1 MTTHLVLLVLHL
13 LGAAIWTGGH
23 LILAVRVLPR
33 ALRAKDA
40 RVVLDFEKAF
50 EPIGL
55 PALLVQVVT
64 GVALALQYSGDVARW
79 VGFSAGYDRS
89 IGVKLLLL
97 LLTVG
102 LALHARLVLIPRL
115 TNDRLVPLAWH
126 IALVTLA
133 SVAFVIVGTTFRA
146 GGL

>member
-1 MTTHLVLLVLHL
+1 MHLVLLVLHL

-23 LILAVRVLPR
+23 LILALRVLPR

-40 RVVLDFEKAF
+40 RIVSDFEKAF
-50 EPIGL
+50 EPVGL

-64 GVALALQYSGDVARW
+64 GIALAVQYSGDAARW
-79 VGFSAGYDRS
+79 VSLSPGYDRA

-97 LLTVG
+97 LLTLG
-102 LALHARLVLIPRL
+102 LALHARLRLIPRL
-115 TNDRLVPLAWH
+115 TDERLAPLAWH
-126 IALVTLA
+126 IALVTLSA
-133 SVAFVIVGTTFRA
+133 VAFVIVGTTFRV